1 MIGID
6 TASLGRISVDSRRSS
21 NSLQNSVGRLL
32 HSGNAAESLRGM
44 GDGGG
49 LSMVSRMG
57 AENRSKSNL
66 AKSMQNAVSYI
77 QTQEATLRKAHQI
90 YERMSVLASRA
101 MDTMITDSTRA
112 TLSAEF
118 ETLRQDSLNIRSE
131 TYQGKVLF
139 DDIAAFVKEDVQFGE
154 GFTESSVTDPSIGLT
169 VGVISGS
176 SDYNSYYEFEKDVF
190 FSSGD
195 FKIEVNGGG
204 NGERYILKQG
214 SATIFD
220 TVSKWATA
228 GTAYKYDF
236 DRFDIN
242 FAPGSNTTFTFTPQ
256 SRGDNQDV
264 RGSNGT
270 IGKIDPVTLT
280 SDDPDDI
287 APPPDDGIF
296 DNKSKYLSN
305 LGLTDDGTSSGM
317 GTRTGTKY
325 TNQGQINTG
334 QATGETTK
342 LTLRVEANSIFQ
354 IRASYSVPTTPSNYV
369 DVGDASSDSVTLDP
383 IGLGLLQNVSIAT
396 ANDAASAVSS
406 LAKEIEGI
414 GVQMATLGANL
425 SELEIAGERL
435 NNQVYLSEAGI
446 SRLTSDV
453 MATESTELAKQ
464 QIRLQSSQALMA
476 QAFSLSENILTT
488 LL

>member
-32 HSGNAAESLRGM
+32 NSGNAAESLRGM

-77 QTQEATLRKAHQI
+77 QTQEATLRKAHEI

-112 TLSAEF
+112 TISAEF

-131 TYQGKVLF
+131 TYQGKVLV

-214 SATIFD
+214 S
-220 TVSKWATA
+220 
-228 GTAYKYDF
+228 
-236 DRFDIN
+236 
-242 FAPGSNTTFTFTPQ
+242 
-256 SRGDNQDV
+256 
-264 RGSNGT
+264 
-270 IGKIDPVTLT
+270 
-280 SDDPDDI
+280 
-287 APPPDDGIF
+287 
-296 DNKSKYLSN
+296 
-305 LGLTDDGTSSGM
+305 
-317 GTRTGTKY
+317 
-325 TNQGQINTG
+325 
-334 QATGETTK
+334 
-342 LTLRVEANSIFQ
+342 
-354 IRASYSVPTTPSNYV
+354 TPS
-369 DVGDASSDSVTLDP
+369 T
-383 IGLGLLQNVSIAT
+383 
-396 ANDAASAVSS
+396 
-406 LAKEIEGI
+406 
-414 GVQMATLGANL
+414 
-425 SELEIAGERL
+425 
-435 NNQVYLSEAGI
+435 
-446 SRLTSDV
+446 
-453 MATESTELAKQ
+453 
-464 QIRLQSSQALMA
+464 
-476 QAFSLSENILTT
+476 
-488 LL
+488 

>member
-1 MIGID
+1 MIGVD
-6 TASLGRISVDSRRSS
+6 TSSMTKASVSMHRSA
-21 NSLQNSVGRLL
+21 NGVQNSVGRLL
-32 HSGNAAESLRGM
+32 NSGNAAESLREM

-66 AKSMQNAVSYI
+66 AKSMQNAVSFI
-77 QTQEATLRKAHQI
+77 QTQEASLRKAHKI

-101 MDTMITDSTRA
+101 MDTMISDSTRA

-118 ETLRQDSLNIRSE
+118 ETLRQDSLNMRSE

-139 DDIAAFVKEDVQFGE
+139 DDIAAFVKDDVQFGE
-154 GFTESSVTDPSIGLT
+154 GFTESSVTDSSIGLT
-169 VGVISGS
+169 VGAISGRS
-176 SDYNSYYEFEKDVF
+176 GYNYYEFEKDVF

-228 GTAYKYDF
+228 GSAYTYDF

-242 FAPGSNTTFTFTPQ
+242 FAPGSSTTFTFTPQ
-256 SRGDNQDV
+256 SRGNNQDV

-270 IGKIDPVTLT
+270 IGKIDPVTLM

-287 APPPDDGIF
+287 APPRDDGIF
-296 DNKSKYLSN
+296 DNKNKYLSN

-317 GTRTGTKY
+317 GTRAGTKF

-354 IRASYSVPTTPSNYV
+354 IRASYSVPTTPSNYL
-369 DVGDASSDSVTLDP
+369 DVGNASTGSVTLDP
-383 IGLGLLQNVSIAT
+383 VGLGLMQNVSIAT
-396 ANDAASAVSS
+396 ASDAASAVSS
-406 LAKEIEGI
+406 LTKEIEGI

-435 NNQVYLSEAGI
+435 SNQVYLSEAGI

-476 QAFSLSENILTT
+476 QAFAISENVINT